1 MPTYDYKCDAC
12 DHAFEQF
19 QSIKSD
25 ALRKC
30 PKCGKTKLRRLIGS
44 GAGLLFKG
52 NGFYI
57 TDYRSESYKSS
68 AKKDAPSSSTTSS
81 GGGESKSSAASSAPP
96 PSTSSGQ
103 TKKQP
108 ASKSTD

>member
-19 QSIKSD
+19 QSIK
-25 ALRKC
+25 AEVLRKC
-30 PKCGKTKLRRLIGS
+30 PKCGKPKLRRLIGT

-68 AKKDAPSSSTTSS
+68 AKKDSSSSTTTSS
-81 GGGESKSSAASSAPP
+81 GGESKSSAPSPAPSS
-96 PSTSSGQ
+96 STSSGS
-103 TKKQP
+103 TVRKTDNKP
-108 ASKSTD
+108 AK